1 MNGWL
6 ILMVFAASSV
16 LMVFGWLWQRKSG
29 NAGIVDVIWSG
40 GMAASAVFYGAMAEG
55 ALLPRDLVAVMGG
68 IWGVRLCSHIFHRV
82 INEEED
88 GRYKYL
94 REHWNGSQTKF
105 LLFFFAQALLT
116 ALFSIPFWIAAHNP
130 ESRLTVWYVIAMVVW
145 LISVGGEALADRQLA
160 RHRADPSLKGKTCR
174 SGLWR
179 YSRHPNYFFEWL
191 HWFSYVFLAI
201 GLDIGWVLLSMLGAA
216 LMFGT
221 LFWVTGI
228 PFTEQQ
234 PLRSRGEDY
243 REYQRTT
250 SIFIPW
256 FPKNSDHAMSKT
268 QEKKK

>member
-6 ILMVFAASSV
+6 ILIVFAASCV
-16 LMVFGWLWQRKSG
+16 LMFFGWLWHRKTG
-29 NAGIVDVIWSG
+29 NAGIVDVSWSG
-40 GMAASAVFYGAMAEG
+40 GMAARAVFYGVMAHG
-55 ALLPRDLVAVMGG
+55 AVLPRVLVAVMGG
-68 IWGVRLCSHIFHRV
+68 VWGLRLGSHIFHRV
-82 INEEED
+82 LNEEED

-94 REHWNGSQTKF
+94 REHWNGSHTKF

-116 ALFSIPFWIAAHNP
+116 ALFSIPFWVAAHNP
-130 ESRLTVWYVIAMVVW
+130 GSSLAVWYIAAIAVW
-145 LISVGGEALADRQLA
+145 LIAVGGEALADRQLA
-160 RHRADPSLKGKTCR
+160 KHRTDPSQKGKTCR

-191 HWFSYVFLAI
+191 HWFAYVLLAV
-201 GLDIGWVLLSMLGAA
+201 GMGVGWVLLSLLGAA

-234 PLRSRGEDY
+234 ALRSRGKDY
-243 REYQRTT
+243 LEYQRTT

-256 FPKNSDHAMSKT
+256 FPKKSGHANPKK

>member
-6 ILMVFAASSV
+6 ILIVFAASSV
-16 LMVFGWLWQRKSG
+16 LMVLGWLWQRKSN

-40 GMAASAVFYGAMAEG
+40 GMAASAVFYGVMAEG
-55 ALLPRDLVAVMGG
+55 ALLPRILVAVMGG
-68 IWGVRLCSHIFHRV
+68 LWGLRLCSHIFHRV
-82 INEEED
+82 INEDED
-88 GRYKYL
+88 GRYRYL

-130 ESRLTVWYVIAMVVW
+130 EDSLSIWYIAAIAIWVV
-145 LISVGGEALADRQLA
+145 SVGGEALADRQLA
-160 RHRADPSLKGKTCR
+160 KHRAEPSQKGKACR

-201 GLDIGWVLLSMLGAA
+201 GLDAGWIILSLLGPA

-234 PLRSRGEDY
+234 ALRSRGRDY
-243 REYQRTT
+243 LEYQRTT

-256 FPKNSDHAMSKT
+256 FPKKSASAGRQKKG
-268 QEKKK
+268 KKK